1 MPAREDTINVQ
12 LGEVLQDLRPT
23 SWTVLPEH
31 QRTLHGSAKRPD
43 VLIEEPA
50 GWPVVIE
57 AEREDH
63 ASAERDALARLG
75 EVTQKSNRLVE
86 SAIALVYP
94 PDVREQVGGREV
106 RSALRSTDGF
116 EYALYSQTAEGAPSR
131 LPAAGW
137 LKGSLT
143 DLAMLAHRA
152 STSESRIQRL
162 GEILEEGISGATNA
176 FSYRYPSR
184 APDGNGP
191 MIAEVLGQSDD
202 QADQTRRMAMT
213 VLVNALIFHAALAEA
228 GFHVERDAGADDPV
242 LSGRRLQ
249 SLGSFRMD
257 EGFWG
262 IYDRLALVAEWRRIL
277 EVNYWPIFATARE
290 ILGLIPAAALPGVL
304 GPLWA
309 ATEQLIQDGVTR
321 THDLTGAVFQRL
333 IADREFL
340 ATYYTRPAAAALLA
354 GLAIPG
360 DRAPSGVEWGDADT
374 LASLRIGDFAC
385 GTGTLLSAAYQR
397 FSLLHELHGGDPRAI
412 HASMMKQGLVGLDV
426 LNIAVHLTAAMLAS
440 RHPDVPFDGDCLLTM
455 PYGKWGEDQRDVSTG
470 SLELIAP
477 HTQQKLIERA
487 AAVTAGGR
495 TPEDIEDVATRI
507 GHAQFSLVIMN
518 PPFSSPTNPEAQ
530 SDDVRIPSFAAF
542 ETTPAEQEALS
553 SALKRLVDRYDG
565 CGDGNAGLATNFID
579 LAHAKLRPD
588 GTAAFVLPLTA
599 MIGQSWSKTRERWI
613 RLYSDLTV
621 VTIAQPG
628 ADERAFSSDTRI
640 AECLVV
646 ARRNGASSE
655 QAYGTFVM
663 LREQPTSS
671 TEAMLIADE
680 ITRHAGAMRDQATP
694 DDGARAATLVLGDS
708 TVADLVHVPLAGG
721 APWPIAGIRDLSLV
735 RLAINLAA
743 GGLTLLDRPGAEPH
757 PVPITQIGEIGE
769 RGPVHR
775 DIKEDVRGGTLR
787 GPFKIVTPP
796 DAEYPTHPVLWGHR
810 HRLERRFVVEP
821 DSEGVVR
828 TVSEVDQQRINDD
841 ADEIAQTASRV
852 HFNRDF
858 RFNSQSHC
866 VVITER
872 PCIGGQA
879 WPTIRLHDEAHEA
892 AFVLWSNSTLGLLMY
907 WWRANKR
914 QSGRGNIGVSS
925 IPDVYTLDT
934 RRLTAAQHER
944 ARSAYEALRNERFL
958 PLNQIA
964 DDDVR
969 AELDRRLLV
978 DVLGLPDS
986 LCQAGGLLDLIR
998 HKLALEPQVH
1008 GGKKK
1013 RVVFTD
1019 DGEVQEDINLG

>member
-1 MPAREDTINVQ
+1 MAAREDTINIQ
-12 LGEVLQDLRPT
+12 LGEVLQELRPT

-31 QRTLHGSAKRPD
+31 QRTLEGSAGRPD
-43 VLIEEPA
+43 VLIEEPS

-75 EVTQKSNRLVE
+75 EVVLSSNRMIE

-94 PDVREQVGGREV
+94 ADVREQVGGPEV
-106 RSALRSTDGF
+106 RSALRATDSL
-116 EYALYSQTAEGAPSR
+116 EYALYSRTIEGAPLR
-131 LPAAGW
+131 LPASGW

-143 DLAMLAHRA
+143 DLAMLVHRA
-152 STSESRIQRL
+152 AIPEPRIQRL
-162 GEILEEGISGATNA
+162 GEILERGISGATNA
-176 FSYRYPSR
+176 FTYRHPSR
-184 APDGNGP
+184 APGSLGS
-191 MIAEVLGQSDD
+191 MIADVLGQSDD
-202 QADQTRRMAMT
+202 QAGQTRRMAMT
-213 VLVNALIFHAALAEA
+213 VLVNALIFHAALEEA
-228 GFHVERDAGADDPV
+228 DFRVERDASAPDPAG
-242 LSGRRLQ
+242 SGRRLR
-249 SLGSFRMD
+249 SLPQFRTDDGIFRVDQLTD
-257 EGFWG
+257 EWQ
-262 IYDRLALVAEWRRIL
+262 RIL
-277 EVNYWPIFATARE
+277 DVNYWPIFATARE
-290 ILGLIPAAALPGVL
+290 VLMLIPWASIPEVL
-304 GPLWA
+304 GPLWD
-309 ATEQLIQDGVTR
+309 ATQGLIHGGVTR
-321 THDLTGAVFQRL
+321 THDLTGIIFQRL
-333 IADREFL
+333 IADRKFL

-354 GLAIPG
+354 GLAIPD

-374 LASLRIGDFAC
+374 LGSLRIGDFAC

-455 PYGKWGEDQRDVSTG
+455 PYGQWGEDRRDVSTG

-495 TPEDIEDVATRI
+495 TPDDIEDVATRI

-553 SALKRLVDRYDG
+553 SALRRLVNRYDG

-599 MIGQSWSKTRERWI
+599 MIGQSWSKTRERWT

-663 LREQPTSS
+663 LREQPTSA
-671 TEAMLIADE
+671 TEAILIADE
-680 ITRHAGAMRDQATP
+680 ITRHLGAMRTEAP
-694 DDGARAATLVLGDS
+694 LGDGARASTLSLGDS
-708 TVADLVHVPLAGG
+708 TVADLVRVPLAGG

-735 RLAINLAA
+735 RLAIDLAA
-743 GGLTLLDRPGAEPH
+743 GELTLLDRPGAEPH
-757 PVPITQIGEIGE
+757 PIPITQIGEIGA

-775 DIKEDVRGGTLR
+775 DIKEDIRGGTLR

-828 TVSEVDQQRINDD
+828 TVSEADQQRIDED
-841 ADEIAQTASRV
+841 ADAIAQTASRV

-858 RFNSQSHC
+858 RFNAQSHC

-934 RRLTAAQHER
+934 RRLTAVQHER
-944 ARSAYEALRNERFL
+944 ARAAYEALRNERFL

-964 DDDVR
+964 DDDAR

-978 DVLGLPDS
+978 DVLGLPSS
-986 LCQAGGLLDLIR
+986 LCQPGGLLDLIR
-998 HKLALEPQVH
+998 HKLALEPQIH

-1013 RVVFTD
+1013 RVVFTA
-1019 DGEVQEDINLG
+1019 DGEVQEDVNPG